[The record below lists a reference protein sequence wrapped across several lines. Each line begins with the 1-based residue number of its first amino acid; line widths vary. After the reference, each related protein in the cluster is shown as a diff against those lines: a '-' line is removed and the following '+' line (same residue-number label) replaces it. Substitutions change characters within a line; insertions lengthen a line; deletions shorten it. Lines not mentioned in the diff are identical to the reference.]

1 MKVQWYTFDT
11 HKAAVEQDWIV
22 RYYPGDVMVVTCKL
36 GLSFGPGQ
44 LSADISLYAGT
55 ELPAN
60 WFWV

>member
-36 GLSFGPGQ
+36 GLSF
-44 LSADISLYAGT
+44 SLYAGT